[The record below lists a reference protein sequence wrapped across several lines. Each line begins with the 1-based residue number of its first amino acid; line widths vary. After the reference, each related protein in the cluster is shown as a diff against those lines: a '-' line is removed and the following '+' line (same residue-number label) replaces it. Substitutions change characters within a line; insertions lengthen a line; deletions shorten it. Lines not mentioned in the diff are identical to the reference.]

1 MAKIRELIKSIKE
14 QDKSGDKMTLKEYI
28 SYAVANFGFGT
39 LGVMSGGYLMLFYTA
54 IGIDVAAAGSIVAA
68 TKIWDSVNDPI
79 CATIIDN
86 CNSSKGKFKRF
97 LTPLVPF
104 LSILSVL
111 MFIDPPTSSSSIKI
125 VICSTV
131 YVIWETINTFVSIS
145 FQSMQAV
152 ISRDLQERSNYITF
166 ANLGGKLSGAIPGLI
181 PVLFDIA
188 TKHMAQSTFYT
199 LCAVFFGALGC
210 AGAMFSVNLKERI
223 ITPHKKQHFYHN
235 FVTFFKNKQMIL
247 LWSAN
252 LSNIISSV
260 GWTASSFFF
269 IYSIG
274 KYSVQTLVWTICG
287 TPTFIV
293 MMLAPIFLKHFK
305 PRKIVIFNNLLGAAC
320 MAIMYVA
327 GMAVG
332 YASIAGIVIIIV
344 MNFISSIPS
353 GVSGIAANICS
364 INTFDYTEWKTGDRA
379 EATTYVV
386 TGMLNK
392 WIGALGAFIAGILL
406 KKVGF
411 VEADASSIT
420 QSTKD
425 YLFLFY
431 TIFQA
436 VGMALSSIPYFFYKI
451 DGKVLE
457 TVKADLDARRAA
469 IAGGEAGESGSAE
482 EVAEADAAVD
492 SDTDREDSA
501 LPPQDDTDSAE
512 DGSGDKDDE

>member
-1 MAKIRELIKSIKE
+1 MAKIRELVKSIKA

-28 SYAVANFGFGT
+28 SYAVAHFGFGT

-54 IGIDVAAAGSIVAA
+54 IGIDVAAAGTIVAV
-68 TKIWDSVNDPI
+68 TKIWDSINDPI
-79 CATIIDN
+79 CAMVIDN
-86 CNSSKGKFKRF
+86 SNSPKGKFKRF
-97 LTPLVPF
+97 LSPLIPF

-111 MFIDPPTSSSSIKI
+111 MFIDPPTNSMSIKI
-125 VICSTV
+125 IICSTV
-131 YVIWETINTFVSIS
+131 YVIWETINTFCSIS

-152 ISRDLQERSNYITF
+152 MSSDLQERSNYITF

-181 PVLFDIA
+181 PVVFDIA

-199 LCAVFFGALGC
+199 CCSVFFGLLGC
-210 AGAMFSVNLKERI
+210 AAAMFCVNLKERVI
-223 ITPHKKQHFYHN
+223 APKQKQHFYHN
-235 FVTFFKNKQMIL
+235 FVTFFKNKQMLL

-252 LSNIISSV
+252 LSNIIASV

-293 MMLAPIFLKHFK
+293 MMLAPLFLKKFQ

-320 MAIMYVA
+320 LVVMYLG
-327 GMAVG
+327 GMAAG
-332 YASIAGIVIIIV
+332 YASTVGIAIIIV

-353 GVSGIAANICS
+353 GVSGIAANICM
-364 INTFDYTEWKTGDRA
+364 INTFDYTEWQTGDRA
-379 EATTYVV
+379 EATTFVV

-392 WIGALGAFIAGILL
+392 WIGAIGAFVAGILL

-411 VEADASSIT
+411 VEGDGVILA

-431 TIFQA
+431 TLFQA
-436 VGMALSSIPYFFYKI
+436 AGLVLSSIPYFFYKI
-451 DGKVLE
+451 EGGLLDK
-457 TVKADLDARRAA
+457 VKADLDERHGINKAS
-469 IAGGEAGESGSAE
+469 IT
-482 EVAEADAAVD
+482 AEA
-492 SDTDREDSA
+492 E
-501 LPPQDDTDSAE
+501 
-512 DGSGDKDDE
+512 